1 MIPVYDGYVV
11 IGTKPYCHRRASGI
25 SDSQKDRAC
34 VSSHAEANAIAQAAR
49 LGIATEGAVLYCT
62 TRPCAPCAK
71 LLIQAGIV
79 DVFYELDYD
88 EAIQNDF
95 ITIIL
100 NCKQLSVRPEII
112 KLAQA
117 MLEPDTSR
125 RKLARTK

>member
-34 VSSHAEANAIAQAAR
+34 VSSHAEANTIAQAAR

-62 TRPCAPCAK
+62 TRPCALCAK

-88 EAIQNDF
+88 EQIQNDF
-95 ITIIL
+95 MAVVL
-100 NCKQLSVRPEII
+100 NCRQLTVRPEMV
-112 KLAQA
+112 KLAQT

-125 RKLARTK
+125 RRLTRTE